1 MPFFEV
7 ILSFLNSPAFT
18 LLGSPASWAE
28 LIGAVLGIAM
38 VACNIKE
45 IHWGWPLA
53 FASSAMYF
61 LVFWGSQLF
70 GDASLQIFFA
80 LMAAWG
86 WWQWLKGVN
95 VGANVH
101 VKVDGSALKIQK
113 LSSNSVIK
121 LIAICAMLWLATGF
135 FLLKFTTTDVPWW
148 DAFPTALSIIATF
161 LLGRKYIENWPM
173 WIVVNVVS
181 IALFAYKG
189 LWLTVG
195 LYMVFAVMAGMGWQA
210 WRKQL
215 TAKESAGIA

>member
-1 MPFFEV
+1 MPFFEA

-18 LLGSPASWAE
+18 MLGSPASWAE
-28 LIGAVLGIAM
+28 LIGAVLGVSM
-38 VACNIKE
+38 VICNIKE

-80 LMAAWG
+80 VMAAWG
-86 WWQWLKGVN
+86 WWQWLRGVR
-95 VGANVH
+95 
-101 VKVDGSALKIQK
+101 VDGSVLKIQT
-113 LSSNSVIK
+113 LSKASTIK
-121 LIAICAMLWLATGF
+121 LIAVCAILWLATGL

-148 DAFPTALSIIATF
+148 DAFPTALSIVATF

-173 WIVVNVVS
+173 WIVVNIVG

-195 LYMVFAVMAGMGWQA
+195 LYVVFAIMAGIGWQA

-215 TAKESAGIA
+215 AAKELV